1 MTVNE
6 LNSCLEPGLVV
17 IVDSVTTGVACSK
30 TKCSRLPVNI
40 RSCGMNSPGKP
51 WTHSVSG
58 QRPTAQPLSQVPED
72 QSFAFWF
79 VRQNISG
86 DFNESRMIR
95 AGTPDGTNPSDHIGP
110 HRTTMSIRCF
120 TNLGSTT
127 RLHRHLDVVWLRRL
141 LGDRGWRMRATCLA
155 GQRRLAD
162 R

>member
-1 MTVNE
+1 MLMTVNE

-127 RLHRHLDVVWLRRL
+127 RLHRHLDVV
-141 LGDRGWRMRATCLA
+141 
-155 GQRRLAD
+155 
-162 R
+162 